1 MPVRYGK
8 LVGDQVI
15 QPHSTLGI
23 DPHHALPG
31 SSRIANG
38 AGHGQLLIEDL
49 INGKLNVLPADGYLR
64 VTSHGTQRFQAS
76 AHRAGMPRAL
86 EGHIHTYTVG
96 VLQNRF
102 IEVLLPY
109 VDNGGGA
116 NAERGIQPVLVS

>member
-8 LVGDQVI
+8 LVRDQVI

-38 AGHGQLLIEDL
+38 AGHGQLLVENL
-49 INGKLNVLPADGYLR
+49 INRKLNVLPADGYLR
-64 VTSHGTQRFQAS
+64 IASHGTQRLQAS

-86 EGHIHTYTVG
+86 EGHIHPDSAG
-96 VLQNRF
+96 VLQNGF
-102 IEVLLPY
+102 TEVLLPY
-109 VDNGGGA
+109 VDNSG
-116 NAERGIQPVLVS
+116 

>member
-1 MPVRYGK
+1 MPIRYGK

-15 QPHSTLGI
+15 QPHSTLSI

-38 AGHGQLLIEDL
+38 AGHGQLLVENL
-49 INGKLNVLPADGYLR
+49 INRKLNVLPADGYLR

-86 EGHIHTYTVG
+86 ESYIHTDSAG

-102 IEVLLPY
+102 TEVLLSD
-109 VDNGGGA
+109 VDHGGGP
-116 NAERGIQPVLVS
+116 NTQRGIQPFL

>member
-8 LVGDQVI
+8 LVRDQVI
-15 QPHSTLGI
+15 QPHSTLSI

-49 INGKLNVLPADGYLR
+49 INGKLNVLPADGHLR
-64 VTSHGTQRFQAS
+64 VTSHGRQRFHAS

-86 EGHIHTYTVG
+86 EGHSHADSVG
-96 VLQNRF
+96 VLENRF
-102 IEVLLPY
+102 TEVLL
-109 VDNGGGA
+109 
-116 NAERGIQPVLVS
+116 